1 MGQKCGKLGM
11 DMEEYK
17 KIWLYFYI
25 LIYVYLLHGYYI
37 IIEIAW
43 YLEMDKSI
51 FKSNLRG
58 TSSIRQ
64 IELESEIIDN
74 NLRKSY
80 LYQIA

>member
-37 IIEIAW
+37 IIEIA
-43 YLEMDKSI
+43 
-51 FKSNLRG
+51 
-58 TSSIRQ
+58 
-64 IELESEIIDN
+64 
-74 NLRKSY
+74 
-80 LYQIA
+80 